1 MRPDAYFSRR
11 DFLKASAGAAAAAAT
26 LAAVGPGAV
35 LAAPPAARGA
45 PLVPPGKVGT
55 ILFTQRDAISRRG
68 IWNNPEPTMGFLGGP
83 NFPQDPNDLGP
94 LVPVPGGFREVFQ
107 YLAEAGYK
115 RIEFAGYNQ
124 NANNAGGSN
133 PGPNDRPAY
142 VAYAQTLRGFL
153 DEFGLKAVGNH
164 GFIPNT
170 WPGPSSAGGGMSA
183 ADHERFQ
190 TELEFAAILG
200 MDFMGTGNDPTNSSG
215 KEAWDVAA
223 EKWTAL
229 NALASA
235 WGIKIY
241 PHNHADAY
249 NFLQDGPL
257 VEVTVNRLT
266 GEPLPAPQMVR
277 GESGIR
283 RMEYFFQITDEA
295 TCPAEIDIYWAYVA
309 QHRFR
314 WYYDHAGQRR
324 ESIFDPLAVVAA
336 QPHRFPLY
344 HAKDGARTDQPPG
357 VGNGYNLIPF
367 QVPES
372 DIDYVTFFRD
382 DGPRGFHSP
391 NYEQDNAPGG
401 GSDPG
406 QSLRF
411 SKLSSA
417 NMLAMRG

>member
-1 MRPDAYFSRR
+1 MRADAYFSRR
-11 DFLKASAGAAAAAAT
+11 HFLKASAGAAAAAAT
-26 LAAVGPGAV
+26 LAAVGPGAA
-35 LAAPPAARGA
+35 LAGPPARRGA
-45 PLVPPGKVGT
+45 PLVPSGKVGT

-68 IWNNPEPTMGFLGGP
+68 VWNNPSPTMGFLGGS
-83 NFPQDPNDLGP
+83 NFPEDPSDLGP
-94 LVPVPGGFREVFQ
+94 LVPLPGGFREVF
-107 YLAEAGYK
+107 AFVAAAGYK
-115 RIEFAGYNQ
+115 QIEFAGYNQ
-124 NANNAGGSN
+124 HAANAGGPN
-133 PGPNDRPAY
+133 PGPGNRPAY
-142 VAYAQTLRGFL
+142 LAYAQTLRGFL

-164 GFIPNT
+164 GFIPTT
-170 WPGPSSAGGGMSA
+170 WPGPGSPGGGMSA
-183 ADHERFQ
+183 ADHERLQ

-200 MDFMGTGNDPTNSSG
+200 MDHMGTGGDPTGSPG
-215 KEAWDVAA
+215 KEQWDAAA

-229 NALASA
+229 NFLASA

-249 NFLQDGPL
+249 NFLQDGPQ
-257 VEVTVNRLT
+257 VEVTVDRLT
-266 GEPLPAPQMVR
+266 GEPLATPQLVR

-283 RMEYFFQITDEA
+283 RMEYFFQITDRS

-314 WYYDHAGQRR
+314 WYFDWAGQRQ
-324 ESIFDPLAVVAA
+324 ESVFDPLALVAA
-336 QPHRFPLY
+336 QPLRFPLY
-344 HAKDGARTDQPPG
+344 HAKDGRRTTQPPG
-357 VGNGYNLIPF
+357 VGNGYSIIPF

-372 DIDYVTFFRD
+372 DIDYQTFFRD
-382 DGPRGFHSP
+382 DGPRGFHNP

-401 GSDPG
+401 GADPG